1 MNNEGGR
8 EILMDQPKHR
18 RIAEAYR
25 QMAETALYRPQA
37 PSDLM
42 GHVLLSAEKYLDPKV
57 LHDEAAK
64 YASNFMQDE
73 RTCSF
78 FIGNSGYEANRAL
91 VYLVEAARTLCT
103 RNYEL
108 ATTLVKMAA
117 IEVESVAQQYAKE
130 IEKRDE

>member
-1 MNNEGGR
+1 
-8 EILMDQPKHR
+8 MDQPKHR

-37 PSDLM
+37 PGHFM
-42 GHVLLSAEKYLDPKV
+42 GHVVLSEEKYLDPKV
-57 LHDEAAK
+57 LQEEAAK

-103 RNYEL
+103 RDYEL
-108 ATTLVKMAA
+108 ATTLLKMAA
-117 IEVESVAQQYAKE
+117 VEVESAAQQYAKE
-130 IEKRDE
+130 IEERNE